1 MKNWSALLIVSGMIA
16 GCGSGKDNP
25 VGSDLKTIR
34 EKGEVA
40 KTLEA
45 QKPIVVPETVIVE
58 KPKLVVRE
66 ESKIDENFFVITA
79 DPQMIFNEGQANRYS
94 FRARVLVPGVQI
106 RLKAEGL
113 PEGATL
119 SPSDQEAG
127 LYVLSWT
134 PSYSLI
140 PPQSPMRTFTL
151 KIVAEPVS
159 APKPELLETLRN
171 LVQEKTFSIFLFRN
185 QEPPRDLKVVGLPQE
200 VVEGQEPIRFSVTV
214 QVPGLDSKSAQKP
227 VLVVSYD
234 GLAINAGQSFMEMD
248 GSRHIVPDLQK
259 REPEYLGDFQWR
271 FSVVFDAK
279 NISVQPQLGR
289 DGRMTTGADGTR
301 VRLSFKVFNQNG
313 LATPETLVQMKIRY
327 SQANSQ
333 SQVDQ
338 KRVP

>member
-1 MKNWSALLIVSGMIA
+1 MKKWSVLLIVSGMIA

-34 EKGEVA
+34 EEGKVA
-40 KTLEA
+40 KTMEA
-45 QKPIVVPETVIVE
+45 KAPIIVPETVVVE

-66 ESKIDENFFVITA
+66 ESKIDENFFVMTA
-79 DPQMIFNEGQANRYS
+79 DPQLIFNEGQASQYS

-119 SPSDQEAG
+119 SPSDREAG
-127 LYVLSWT
+127 LYALNWT
-134 PSYSLI
+134 PGYSLI
-140 PPQSPMRTFTL
+140 PPQAQMRTFTL

-159 APKPELLETLRN
+159 APKPELLETLKN
-171 LVQEKTFSIFLFRN
+171 LVQEKTFSLFLFRS

-200 VVEGQEPIRFSVTV
+200 VTEGQDPVRFSVTV
-214 QVPGLDSKSAQKP
+214 KVPGLESKSAQKP

-234 GLAINAGQSFMEMD
+234 GLAINAGQAFREMD
-248 GSRHIVPDLQK
+248 GSRHIVPDLQR

-289 DGRMTTGADGTR
+289 DGRMTSGADGTR
-301 VRLSFKVFNQNG
+301 VRLSFKVFNHLG

-327 SQANSQ
+327 SPADSKSQAEQ
-333 SQVDQ
+333 R
-338 KRVP
+338 KVP